1 MGEQSL
7 ITRYKEASRVYHKLS
22 DELIHH
28 FVGLVDAQPKT
39 AEGLG
44 EVRNI
49 LARCPESVAQ
59 VFIMDHIRQREV
71 LLGIRKWEKGYDPPE
86 EEPMPEPEE
95 SCPACGIKYSET
107 ISHKPDCEILKQ
119 VIG

>member
-7 ITRYKEASRVYHKLS
+7 ITRYKEASRVYHKLC
-22 DELIHH
+22 DELSRH
-28 FVGLVDAQPKT
+28 FQALVDVQPKT
-39 AEGLG
+39 IDGLA
-44 EVRNI
+44 EVRAI
-49 LARCPESVAQ
+49 MDRCPDSVTK
-59 VFIMDHIRQREV
+59 VFIMDQIRQREV
-71 LLGIRKWEKGYDPPE
+71 SLGIRKWEKGYDPPE

-107 ISHKPDCEILKQ
+107 ISHKPDCEILMQ